1 LTANPL
7 AFLSDMESTVY
18 DARTKIS
25 TLYENLNSD
34 SLATI
39 DEKCGFNNNIPTAN
53 LTLYSL
59 QQHLQNLEGTVTSVI
74 DVTSCSS
81 ISPIFRRLLFG
92 SSCTE
97 SVGGLAWMY
106 SSLLF
111 ITVFGFIVLSTR
123 AAFFNPV
130 IRGRR
135 NKRREKEFLDYKE
148 FMSKYYDTSDWD
160 LEFIPEVPNT
170 LNSCNTEDSRSS
182 SEVSPLATFDKDAEE
197 SNASVSQGLDAVS
210 TFHSEV
216 DDSMATN
223 TFAVAPMK
231 RNASSDD
238 DSYDSTYSVDAGE
251 EQSVSSRSV
260 FSLFLRRRMEA
271 LHQHESNGQVVGE
284 ASHDDIVSV
293 SSSSLM
299 NRLMGRKSIVRGDAS
314 LYDTDPLSLNPSKSA
329 RPHPYDHR
337 VDSHDDDMDSYME
350 NDENDS
356 SAGVILSPPA
366 TRFAMESLQSTAS
379 PIQFTRRRRQNLLP
393 QSSDDDD
400 MSASP
405 LALEM
410 QPLSPSSVESMS
422 NILDMGTTSKTE
434 PKVPTLRWPF
444 FR

>member
-1 LTANPL
+1 LTENPL
-7 AFLSDMESTVY
+7 AFLSGMESNVF

-25 TLYENLNSD
+25 ILYDNLNSD
-34 SLATI
+34 NLASI
-39 DEKCGFNNNIPTAN
+39 DENCGFDNNIPTAN

-59 QQHLQNLEGTVTSVI
+59 HEHLLNLEGTVTSVI
-74 DVTSCSS
+74 GVTSCSS

-92 SSCTE
+92 STCTE

-111 ITVFGFIVLSTR
+111 ITIFGFTVLSTR

-160 LEFIPEVPNT
+160 LEHVPEVSNT
-170 LNSCNTEDSRSS
+170 LNFCNTEDSRSS
-182 SEVSPLATFDKDAEE
+182 SGISPLDTFDKGADE
-197 SNASVSQGLDAVS
+197 SNASASQGLEAVS
-210 TFHSEV
+210 TIHSEV
-216 DDSMATN
+216 EGFMLDT
-223 TFAVAPMK
+223 PMQ

-260 FSLFLRRRMEA
+260 FSLFMKRRMEA
-271 LHQHESNGQVVGE
+271 LHQRESNEQIAGE
-284 ASHDDIVSV
+284 AIHDDIVSV
-293 SSSSLM
+293 GSSSLM
-299 NRLMGRKSIVRGDAS
+299 NRLIGRRNIIRGDAS

-337 VDSHDDDMDSYME
+337 VDSHDDDIDSYME

-356 SAGVILSPPA
+356 SAGVILSPLA
-366 TRFAMESLQSTAS
+366 TRFSIQSTS
-379 PIQFTRRRRQNLLP
+379 PVQYPLRRRQNLLS
-393 QSSDDDD
+393 QSSDDDQ
-400 MSASP
+400 MSASR
-405 LALEM
+405 LEM

-422 NILDMGTTSKTE
+422 NILAVDTISKPE
-434 PKVPTLRWPF
+434 QKVKKSRLWPF
-444 FR
+444 FG

>member
-1 LTANPL
+1 
-7 AFLSDMESTVY
+7 MESSVF

-59 QQHLQNLEGTVTSVI
+59 QQHLLNLEGTVTSVI

-92 SSCTE
+92 STCTE
-97 SVGGLAWMY
+97 SVGGLAWLY
-106 SSLLF
+106 SSLFF
-111 ITVFGFIVLSTR
+111 ITIFGFIVLSTR

-170 LNSCNTEDSRSS
+170 LNSSNTEDSRSS
-182 SEVSPLATFDKDAEE
+182 SDVSPLATFDKDAEE
-197 SNASVSQGLDAVS
+197 SNASVSKGLDAVS

-216 DDSMATN
+216 DGSMATN
-223 TFAVAPMK
+223 NFLDAPLQ

-238 DSYDSTYSVDAGE
+238 DSYDSTYSVDAAD

-260 FSLFLRRRMEA
+260 FSLFMRRRMEA
-271 LHQHESNGQVVGE
+271 LHQREINEDVGRV
-284 ASHDDIVSV
+284 ASHDDAVSV

-299 NRLMGRKSIVRGDAS
+299 NRLMGRRTTIRGDAS

-329 RPHPYDHR
+329 RPYPYDHR
-337 VDSHDDDMDSYME
+337 VDSHDEDVDSYME

-356 SAGVILSPPA
+356 SAGVILSPPV
-366 TRFAMESLQSTAS
+366 TRFSLESLHSTTS
-379 PIQFTRRRRQNLLP
+379 PVQFPRRRRQNVLP
-393 QSSDDDD
+393 HSSDDED

-422 NILDMGTTSKTE
+422 NVLAIDTTSRTDA
-434 PKVPTLRWPF
+434 KVKKSRWPF
-444 FR
+444 F